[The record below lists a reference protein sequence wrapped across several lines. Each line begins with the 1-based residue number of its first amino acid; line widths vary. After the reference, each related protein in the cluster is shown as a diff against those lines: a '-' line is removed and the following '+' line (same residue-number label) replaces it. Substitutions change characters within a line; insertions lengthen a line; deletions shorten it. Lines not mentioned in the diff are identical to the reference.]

1 MIRRD
6 QKQRYIEV
14 NNRVGGGGSKIVNM
28 TMTKL
33 PTVMIIPELSSVD
46 SFDTC
51 GFNSEDLKDS
61 LDTLP
66 WVLLDS

>member
-1 MIRRD
+1 M
-6 QKQRYIEV
+6 QASKQQS
-14 NNRVGGGGSKIVNM
+14 GGGGGGGKIVN
-28 TMTKL
+28 TTTTKL

-46 SFDTC
+46 SFDTR